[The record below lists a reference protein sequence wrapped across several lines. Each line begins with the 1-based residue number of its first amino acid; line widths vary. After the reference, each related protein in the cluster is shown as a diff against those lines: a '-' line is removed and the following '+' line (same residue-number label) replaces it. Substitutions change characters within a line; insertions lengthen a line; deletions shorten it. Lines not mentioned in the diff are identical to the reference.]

1 MAFEDV
7 LGGIGAAL
15 GVGQTI
21 YNASMSRQQ
30 YEYERWAQQQTWNR
44 EDNAVQRR
52 VADLKAAG
60 LNPVL
65 AAGSAAASSSPIAVH
80 APQVDASAIGDQA
93 YKMMALMTQK
103 KDIARTE
110 AETNLVQQ
118 QEKKAA
124 WDVAILNGMQNYMS
138 DFYPGLQG
146 PELLGRWELEKKMA
160 ELGTAK
166 AVERSANTAAAESSY
181 NLDLAKTYGIRSG
194 PSGAMD
200 FANEAELFNKFL
212 NQRAGSKVGAGAA
225 ILGKLLQAAGRMK
238 P

>member
-30 YEYERWAQQQTWNR
+30 YEYEKWAQQQTWNR

-65 AAGSAAASSSPIAVH
+65 AAGSAAASSSPIAVR

-93 YKMMALMTQK
+93 AAMMGLLRQK
-103 KDIARTE
+103 KDISRTQ
-110 AETNLVQQ
+110 AEIDLINQQ
-118 QEKKAA
+118 RENAALDRKQRQLEYDIRSRDFGLIKK
-124 WDVAILNGMQNYMS
+124 D
-138 DFYPGLQG
+138 
-146 PELLGRWELEKKMA
+146 
-160 ELGTAK
+160 
-166 AVERSANTAAAESSY
+166 
-181 NLDLAKTYGIRSG
+181 GIRSDQKSWASEMKDTVRAVIELINQSRQKG
-194 PSGAMD
+194 SLLDGLGLNLSNPPPTSGAVVPGT
-200 FANEAELFNKFL
+200 AVPGASHPGPVGKTYYLKPAESK
-212 NQRAGSKVGAGAA
+212 GSVSTS
-225 ILGKLLQAAGRMK
+225 RRSHE
-238 P
+238 